1 MAGFDFLTL
10 EMTNALPAIP
20 PPENGIFITRMA
32 KQPKKKK
39 KKKRHPSMHVGNS
52 FPVPKAHLEP
62 LLETYVPLHKVQ
74 RN

>member
-39 KKKRHPSMHVGNS
+39 KKKTPS
-52 FPVPKAHLEP
+52 
-62 LLETYVPLHKVQ
+62 
-74 RN
+74 